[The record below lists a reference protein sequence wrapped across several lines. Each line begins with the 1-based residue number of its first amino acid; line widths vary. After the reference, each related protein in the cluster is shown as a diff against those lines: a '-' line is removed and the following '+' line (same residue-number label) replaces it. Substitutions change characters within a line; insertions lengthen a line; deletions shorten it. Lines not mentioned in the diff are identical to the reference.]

1 MIYIYLP
8 KYAIPFITL
17 HTSILLI
24 INSVVIWNDLNF
36 LPRLKYADKL
46 CKITDTVHPFISTPT
61 LFRYLLRSQKNKI
74 KRGARMGP
82 NLRAPACSGRRRYS
96 SPSRYIMLHNARL
109 SHMYMYAVLFLVLTQ
124 HAGAR
129 YAKTICR

>member
-1 MIYIYLP
+1 
-8 KYAIPFITL
+8 
-17 HTSILLI
+17 
-24 INSVVIWNDLNF
+24 
-36 LPRLKYADKL
+36 
-46 CKITDTVHPFISTPT
+46 
-61 LFRYLLRSQKNKI
+61 
-74 KRGARMGP
+74 MGP

-109 SHMYMYAVLFLVLTQ
+109 SHMYMYAVFFLVLTQ